1 MLNTDAGF
9 KLTRSWFRY
18 AFEPSPGEHS
28 TALLGLWRA
37 PHDDGHTAIPFHPT
51 DHLPPNHATSS
62 ATIINQSQISVAAH
76 SAKSATPTLHP
87 LRPAFTPPK
96 TTAYT
101 IFPPLIIFRPLVRMF
116 SSDPERRRRA
126 QKGHSS
132 TLRRKAVGP
141 EVPLEISMF
150 ISTWFSKVFRRKT
163 IDPPFTIGE

>member
-1 MLNTDAGF
+1 M
-9 KLTRSWFRY
+9 
-18 AFEPSPGEHS
+18 
-28 TALLGLWRA
+28 WRA
-37 PHDDGHTAIPFHPT
+37 PHDDGHTAIPFHSADPT
-51 DHLPPNHATSS
+51 PPSYATSS
-62 ATIINQSQISVAAH
+62 ATAVNQSRTSVAAT
-76 SAKSATPTLHP
+76 AKSTTPTLHP
-87 LRPAFTPPK
+87 LRPAFTPPR

-101 IFPPLIIFRPLVRMF
+101 IFPPLIVFRPLVRMF

-163 IDPPFTIGE
+163 MDPPFTMGKSAFRSQCEPPKNTLTRLDFD